1 MFNTKTIVAG
11 LIGGFVYFLLGWLF
25 YGILLSDFF
34 AENTGSAGN
43 VMRAE
48 DEMIM
53 WALLLGNLIWGY
65 FIAYVFNQWAQI
77 STWDGGAKAGALI
90 GVLTMMS
97 MGLIWYGT
105 SNLGTEL
112 SGFVDVVVSGVMS
125 AIAGAVIGWWL
136 GRGK

>member
-11 LIGGFVYFLLGWLF
+11 LIGGVVYFLLGWLF
-25 YGILLSDFF
+25 YGILLADFF
-34 AENTGSAGN
+34 AENTGTAGN
-43 VMRAE
+43 VMRPE

-53 WALLLGNLIWGY
+53 WALLLGNLLWGY

-77 STWDGGAKAGALI
+77 TTWDGGAKAGALI
-90 GVLTMMS
+90 GVLVMMS
-97 MGLIWYGT
+97 LGLIWYGT
-105 SNLGTEL
+105 STIGTEL